1 MERRSYVAFYVILVA
16 ASAVFLAIERLTHLE
31 FMFHLAAIP
40 LEILLAVFIVQR
52 FLNNR
57 ENEEKRRQL
66 MLIKSCMFR
75 SDMSNLF
82 IANFDALES
91 PPVTMSKI
99 KDSTLNELKRI
110 REQADTVQYKSLEMM
125 EPVIMEY
132 VKARHVW
139 QDFMERAISYDFED
153 VFRDMVYILHFVHD
167 VESFKENN
175 PDRLFIRE
183 AQKNEL
189 LMRKVRKVLG
199 DGIRKFL
206 DYAIELKEKEPDLL
220 YEIIAE
226 YELVTETRAA

>member
-1 MERRSYVAFYVILVA
+1 
-16 ASAVFLAIERLTHLE
+16 
-31 FMFHLAAIP
+31 MFHLAAIP

-52 FLNNR
+52 FLDNR

-139 QDFMERAISYDFED
+139 QDFMERAIAYDFED
-153 VFRDMVYILHFVHD
+153 VFRDMVYILHFVRD